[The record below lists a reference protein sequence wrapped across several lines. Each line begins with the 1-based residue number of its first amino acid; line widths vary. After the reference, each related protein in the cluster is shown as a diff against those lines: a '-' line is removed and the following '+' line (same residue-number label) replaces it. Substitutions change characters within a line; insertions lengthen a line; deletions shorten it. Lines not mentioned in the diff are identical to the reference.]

1 MNMYETNCEEGLT
14 KSQVQERI
22 GRGLVNTAVDSVEK
36 TTREIIIENTFTY
49 FNMIFVFLAV
59 LVCIAGSFRSLTF
72 LPVVIGNT
80 LIGIFQEIR
89 ARNVLEKMNILNAPS
104 TTVIRDGVEME
115 VGSQEL
121 VLDDIVVFHG
131 GEQIPADAIVVKGEV
146 SVNESLLTGES
157 DELTKTPGM
166 HLLSGSFIVSGEC
179 YARLEKVG
187 EESYISKLTLEAKKM
202 GSGEQSEMIR
212 DINKLVKWVG
222 IIIIPVGII
231 LFAQGFVFNKEGFSQ
246 SIVSMVAAVIGMIP
260 EGLYLLT
267 TVALAVST
275 IRLAKQRVLLHDM
288 KSIETLARV
297 DVLCVDKT
305 GTITENK
312 MTVNDLV
319 YSEEIPKEVADNLE
333 TIISDF
339 A

>member
-1 MNMYETNCEEGLT
+1 
-14 KSQVQERI
+14 
-22 GRGLVNTAVDSVEK
+22 
-36 TTREIIIENTFTY
+36 
-49 FNMIFVFLAV
+49 
-59 LVCIAGSFRSLTF
+59 
-72 LPVVIGNT
+72 
-80 LIGIFQEIR
+80 
-89 ARNVLEKMNILNAPS
+89 
-104 TTVIRDGVEME
+104 ME

-222 IIIIPVGII
+222 IIIIPVNHFVCSGI
-231 LFAQGFVFNKEGFSQ
+231 
-246 SIVSMVAAVIGMIP
+246 
-260 EGLYLLT
+260 
-267 TVALAVST
+267 
-275 IRLAKQRVLLHDM
+275 
-288 KSIETLARV
+288 
-297 DVLCVDKT
+297 CV
-305 GTITENK
+305 
-312 MTVNDLV
+312 
-319 YSEEIPKEVADNLE
+319 
-333 TIISDF
+333 
-339 A
+339 